1 MRESVKPGKSPQL
14 PSVAGQKRPAEVEPE
29 MPFTAHLE
37 ELRKR
42 LIIAGGSW
50 LVAFF
55 ACYSFAEP
63 MFRWVSGPVRA
74 ALPEQGSLVFLT
86 ATEPFFAYLKLAAL
100 AGLLVA
106 LPIIL
111 WQLWL
116 FIVPG
121 LYAHEKR
128 LGLTFVISGCCC
140 FGAGAYF
147 GFRYIFPTIFAVLIR
162 FGLGAGGVTPMLSM
176 DAYLGLAI
184 KMLLAFGVVF
194 ELPVVLSLLARMGV
208 VDPPWLRRN
217 RKYMLIVAFVFGAL
231 VTPGPDVISQCS
243 VAIPFV
249 LLYEVGILGARVM
262 GRKRG
267 QTVASSASDPTEI
280 CPETR

>member
-1 MRESVKPGKSPQL
+1 M
-14 PSVAGQKRPAEVEPE
+14 
-29 MPFTAHLE
+29 TTHLE

-50 LVAFF
+50 LAAFF
-55 ACYSFAEP
+55 ASYGFAEP
-63 MFRWVSGPVRA
+63 MFRWVAGPVRA
-74 ALPEQGSLVFLT
+74 ALPAQGSLVFLT
-86 ATEPFFAYLKLAAL
+86 ATEPFFTYLKLAAL
-100 AGLLVA
+100 AGLLAA
-106 LPIIL
+106 LPVIL

-116 FIVPG
+116 FVAPG

-128 LGLTFVISGCCC
+128 LGLTFVVSGCCC

-147 GFRYIFPTIFAVLIR
+147 GFRYVFPTIFAVLIR

-194 ELPVVLSLLARMGV
+194 ELPVVISLLARMGV

-249 LLYEVGILGARVM
+249 LLYEVGILGARIF
-262 GRKRG
+262 GRTRQVPG
-267 QTVASSASDPTEI
+267 AGSAGPEQASIATGA
-280 CPETR
+280 